1 MTGEITLADA
11 IAGLV
16 AEKRALG
23 YKYVSE
29 ERALARFDAF
39 CASEFPG
46 LDTVTRASVRGVDRR
61 GAAAGG
67 EARDAAEP
75 DRAGQGAR
83 PLVSPP
89 RR

>member
-1 MTGEITLADA
+1 MSAEITLASA

-23 YKYVSE
+23 YKYVCE
-29 ERALARFDAF
+29 ERVLARFEVF

-46 LDTVTRASVRGVDRR
+46 LDTVTQASVEAWI
-61 GAAAGG
+61 AAARRRVVKP
-67 EARDAAEP
+67 ATVNSLH
-75 DRAGQGAR
+75 RAGQRAR
-83 PLVSPP
+83 PLASPP

>member
-1 MTGEITLADA
+1 MSAEITLASA

-23 YKYVSE
+23 YKYVCE
-29 ERALARFDAF
+29 ERALARFEAF

-46 LDTVTRASVRGVDRR
+46 LDTVTRASVEAWIAC

-67 EARDAAEP
+67 EAGDREQSH
-75 DRAGQGAR
+75 RAGQRAR
-83 PLVSPP
+83 PLASPP

>member
-1 MTGEITLADA
+1 MSVEIELTGA

-23 YKYVSE
+23 YKYVCE

-46 LDTVTRASVRGVDRR
+46 LGTVTRASVEAWVGLRPT
-61 GAAAGG
+61 AGG
-67 EARDAAEP
+67 EAGDREQS

-83 PLVSPP
+83 PVASPP